1 MSATLAIAGLQL
13 RIIRRAPAFLVVMC
27 LMPLAIMPLMKQ
39 TFRLALVEQGFTGA
53 TGAEFVVPGQVVL
66 FSFMIGGSVGFSLY
80 REHGWRTWDR
90 LRASPASPRQIL
102 AGFQLPWIAV
112 HIGFQLALFAAG
124 TAILGLRLNGGSI
137 VALGIMIGS
146 FAFCVVSI
154 LLLCAAFFRTVNQ
167 LQLVVNVGAMVLG
180 GLGGALV
187 PHEQLPGFAQ
197 AIAPATP
204 HYWAMQGFRS
214 IFLEQA
220 GVVDAGRSIIVL
232 LAAGAIAT
240 ALAVIR
246 FRVDETK
253 EFFA

>member
-1 MSATLAIAGLQL
+1 MTATLAIASLQL

-27 LMPLAIMPLMKQ
+27 LMPLAIMPLMKN
-39 TFRLALVEQGFTGA
+39 TFRLALVEQGFAGA
-53 TGAEFVVPGQVVL
+53 NGAEFVVPGQVVL
-66 FSFMIGGSVGFSLY
+66 FSFMLGGSVGFSLY

-102 AGFQLPWIAV
+102 AGFQIPWIGV
-112 HIGFQLALFAAG
+112 HIIFQIALFAAG
-124 TAILGLRLNGGSI
+124 AVLLGLRLNGGSI
-137 VALGIMIGS
+137 VALGAVIVT
-146 FAFCVVSI
+146 FAFCVISI

-167 LQLVVNVGAMVLG
+167 LQLVINVGAMVLG

-197 AIAPATP
+197 AIAPFTP
-204 HYWAMQGFRS
+204 HYWAMQGFRGV
-214 IFLEQA
+214 FLEQA
-220 GVVDAGRSIIVL
+220 DLAGVGRSTLVL
-232 LAAGAIAT
+232 LAIGVVAT
-240 ALAVIR
+240 ALAVFR

>member
-1 MSATLAIAGLQL
+1 VTATFAIAAMQL

-27 LMPLAIMPLMKQ
+27 LMPLAIMPLMKN
-39 TFRLALVEQGFTGA
+39 TFRLALVEQGFAGA
-53 TGAEFVVPGQVVL
+53 NGAEFVVPGQVVL

-102 AGFQLPWIAV
+102 AGFQIPWIGV
-112 HIGFQLALFAAG
+112 HIFFQVALFVAGAAV
-124 TAILGLRLNGGSI
+124 LSLRLNGGSVIALLLVI
-137 VALGIMIGS
+137 VT
-146 FAFCVVSI
+146 FAFCAVSI
-154 LLLCAAFFRTVNQ
+154 LLLCAASFRTVNQ
-167 LQLVVNVGAMVLG
+167 LQLVVNLGAMVLG

-187 PHEQLPGFAQ
+187 PHEQLPSVAQ
-197 AIAPATP
+197 AIAPFTP
-204 HYWAMQGFRS
+204 HYWAMQGFRAV
-214 IFLEQA
+214 FLEQA
-220 GVVDAGRSIIVL
+220 TVTDVSRSVLIL
-232 LAAGAIAT
+232 LATGLVAT